1 MTSIFDDINRSSL
14 SIALSVSAIF
24 SIFLIIDYIEHNMAF
39 ALFHENPII
48 PIAVE
53 GEFLTY
59 DDIIAGFSMKYPQ
72 DWERAQQIDKSVIFF
87 APRESG
93 SDSDRDPPRLRIMVD
108 EVGLNTTL
116 ASITETQL
124 STLKNLYPDI
134 QILQSIETIFL
145 GRPAYMIVYTA
156 TYKTHD
162 TQNMEKAMQIW
173 FKEDTK
179 AFLITYKSDNERF
192 SKYQST
198 IDRMLN
204 TFYTYKN

>member
-14 SIALSVSAIF
+14 SIALSVPAIF

-93 SDSDRDPPRLRIMVD
+93 SDSGRDPPRLRIMVD

-145 GRPAYMIVYTA
+145 GHPAYMIVYTA
-156 TYKTHD
+156 TYKTYD